1 MKTIDLGRK
10 SPSMPMPVKEE
21 KNKIYYPNVY
31 ISSVKGLELP
41 DDGEFEFTGRA
52 RVTSKTENM
61 KDETCS
67 YDLELMS
74 ITPTGPGEDDDLE
87 ETMKR
92 KAKKKMD
99 EEEVD
104 EYD

>member
-10 SPSMPMPVKEE
+10 STSGPMEAKVE
-21 KNKIYYPNVY
+21 KNRVYYPNVY
-31 ISSVKGLELP
+31 ISNVKGLKLP
-41 DDGEFEFTGRA
+41 EGDFEFTGKA

-74 ITPTGPGEDDDLE
+74 ITPSGESEDNDLE
-87 ETMKR
+87 ETMNR
-92 KAKKKMD
+92 KAKKKM
-99 EEEVD
+99 EEKEMD
-104 EYD
+104 EYN

>member
-10 SPSMPMPVKEE
+10 SPSGAMPVKEE
-21 KNKIYYPNVY
+21 KNKVYYPNVY
-31 ISSVKGLELP
+31 ISNVKGLKLP
-41 DDGEFEFTGRA
+41 DGDFEFTGKA

-74 ITPTGPGEDDDLE
+74 ITPNGESEDNDLE

-99 EEEVD
+99 EMEMD
-104 EYD
+104 E

>member
-10 SPSMPMPVKEE
+10 SPSGPVAVNEE
-21 KNKIYYPNVY
+21 KNKVYYPNVY
-31 ISSVKGLELP
+31 ISNVKGLKLP
-41 DDGEFEFTGRA
+41 EGDFEFTGRA

-74 ITPTGPGEDDDLE
+74 ITPNGESEDNDLE
-87 ETMKR
+87 ETMNR

-99 EEEVD
+99 EEESD

>member
-10 SPSMPMPVKEE
+10 SPSGPIEPKAE
-21 KNKIYYPNVY
+21 KNKVWYPNVY
-31 ISSVKGLELP
+31 ISNVKGLKLP
-41 DDGEFEFTGRA
+41 DGEFEFTGRA

-74 ITPTGPGEDDDLE
+74 ITPIGPGEDDDLE